1 MLIEFR
7 VENHRS
13 LKTEQ
18 VLTMEAGRVD
28 GDTTI
33 PRTVPGYSKPLLP
46 VAALYGANASGKS
59 NVLSGLAFMRRAVV
73 NSHLGWSQNDR
84 VPREPFAWGENRS
97 LPSMYEAL
105 FVVSGTRFHYG
116 FVASDERIEE
126 EWLHAWPKGKQQ
138 IWFDRESQTFAFGDN
153 LKGVRHLIRDVTRHN
168 ALFLSVGAQHG
179 NEQLRRVYSW
189 FSQVE
194 FLHMKEG
201 ASFIQ
206 NLMTVSSMILEEHKE
221 ETHQEIQS
229 DKSNSVLDEFRSLLA
244 LADLGIVDLR
254 FVSTPESD
262 HDQHPS
268 RRLQFKHSNSTDD
281 AWLSLANESKGTKTL
296 FEFGI
301 PLITALRT
309 GSTVIVDELEAS
321 LHPKLAIEII
331 KQFNNPKTNPKNAQ
345 LIFTTHDTN
354 LLGNDAGEPVLRRD
368 QVWLTE
374 KDKEGATTLYP
385 LTDYKPRKAENV
397 ERGYLQGRYGAIPYL
412 GNFSLLG
419 KEAT

>member
-28 GDTTI
+28 DDATI

-59 NVLSGLAFMRRAVV
+59 NVLSALEFMHQAVV
-73 NSHLGWSQNDR
+73 DSHSKWKPDEGI
-84 VPREPFAWGENRS
+84 PRDPFAWGPSRS
-97 LPSMYEAL
+97 SSSMYESDFIRDGIRYRYG
-105 FVVSGTRFHYG
+105 FVVS
-116 FVASDERIEE
+116 DECVEE

-138 IWFDRESQTFAFGDN
+138 TWFEREGQKFTFGDH
-153 LKGVRHLIRDVTRHN
+153 LKGERRLIQDVTRPN
-168 ALFLSVGAQHG
+168 ALFLSVAHQHAH
-179 NEQLRRVYSW
+179 EQLNAVANWFYQVNWIDHDSILHEKLVLGMLSW
-189 FSQVE
+189 SPRGGELLLELRELLAKADVGITDLKMGAAPSQAGKII
-194 FLHMKEG
+194 LKGGH
-201 ASFIQ
+201 
-206 NLMTVSSMILEEHKE
+206 LMTPDMTTILVRHMGAKE
-221 ETHQEIQS
+221 
-229 DKSNSVLDEFRSLLA
+229 DEWLPL
-244 LADLGIVDLR
+244 
-254 FVSTPESD
+254 ES
-262 HDQHPS
+262 
-268 RRLQFKHSNSTDD
+268 
-281 AWLSLANESKGTKTL
+281 ESKGTQTL
-296 FEFGI
+296 FGMGRSLLFKLQYGGI
-301 PLITALRT
+301 LL
-309 GSTVIVDELEAS
+309 VDELEAS

-374 KDKEGATTLYP
+374 KDKEGATVLYP

-419 KEAT
+419 QEAT